1 MTTILPS
8 INHIHIV
15 NSDRELF
22 ANYVG
27 CGLLEVGYKN
37 LTDGTSTIR
46 RYWKTSKGWEQL
58 SAYHDI
64 A

>member
-1 MTTILPS
+1 MTTNLSS

-15 NSDRELF
+15 NSNRELF

-27 CGLLEVGYKN
+27 SGLLEVGYKN
-37 LTDGTSTIR
+37 LNDGTSVVR

-58 SAYHDI
+58 SAYHNI
-64 A
+64 S